1 MKWKTITHK
10 AAEVIIPRLG
20 ELLFVAIFAAIIGLG
35 PRMMNVD
42 GDLGR
47 HISLGNYIIDSRSI
61 PTEDVFSFTKT
72 GDPLTPH
79 EWLADVLF
87 ALMNRFL
94 GLNGIVW
101 MTAVILAGAAWL
113 VYRQSLNLSNMSLV
127 ALLGGILGAAAASLH
142 WLTRPHIFTIFFV
155 ALWTGELEKIRIGV
169 RKNWIIFPLMMLVW
183 VNLHGAFLAGL
194 LIWLCYFVGN
204 LLDHRGNWHKVQPF
218 LWIGLSSFL
227 VSLANPDGIGIWKTG
242 FGFLGNRYL
251 VSHTAEYLPPDFQS
265 VAFWPFLL
273 LIFISIVLLG
283 LSQRKLNF
291 SHLFLV
297 GGWTAMA
304 LYSARNIPL
313 YVATTIPVLCE
324 EAAGVLCSWNDR
336 AIVAKFLE
344 FQEKIDL
351 TEKQLKGGLWTI
363 VAILLTLI
371 LFNFGFKLDFQ
382 KSGNQFSNITFPV
395 EAVDWLEQNPPIG
408 NGFNYFPWGGYLLYR
423 SWPERLVFIDG
434 QTDFYGEK
442 LTREYERVITLNA
455 GWEEVMSNYEIDWA
469 IMPKGSDLITALKG
483 NTDWQLVYQDQT
495 AEIMMFVSGH

>member
-1 MKWKTITHK
+1 
-10 AAEVIIPRLG
+10 
-20 ELLFVAIFAAIIGLG
+20 
-35 PRMMNVD
+35 MMNVD

-47 HISLGNYIIDSRSI
+47 HISLGNYILDSRSI

-87 ALMNRFL
+87 ALMNRFF

-101 MTAVILAGAAWL
+101 MTAVILAGTAWL
-113 VYRQSLNLSNMSLV
+113 VYRQSLNLSNMSLI

-142 WLTRPHIFTIFFV
+142 WLTRPHIFTIFFA
-155 ALWTGELEKIRIGV
+155 ALWTGELEKLRIGV

-204 LLDHRGNWHKVQPF
+204 LLDHRGKWHKVQPF

-313 YVATTIPVLCE
+313 YVATTIPVLCA
-324 EAAGVLCSWNDR
+324 EAAGVLRSLNDR
-336 AIVAKFLE
+336 VVVAKFLE
-344 FQEKIDL
+344 FQEKINL

-363 VAILLTLI
+363 VAIFLALI

-382 KSGNQFSNITFPV
+382 KRGNQFSNSTFPV
-395 EAVDWLEQNPPIG
+395 EAVDWLEQNPPKG

-423 SWPERLVFIDG
+423 DWPERLVFIDG

-442 LTREYERVITLNA
+442 LTREYERVITVDE
-455 GWEEVMSNYEIDWA
+455 GWEEVISGYEIDWV
-469 IMPKGSDLITALKG
+469 IMPKGSDLVSALKG
-483 NTDWQLVYQDQT
+483 KTDWQVVYQDQT
-495 AEIMMFVSGH
+495 TEIMMFVSGY